1 MHIMRLY
8 KNSSIL
14 LVMDEMNIAIAY
26 RSYSCPKEIDNR
38 HLTFDKI
45 DKTYEEDELLYGA
58 GNPD

>member
-1 MHIMRLY
+1 MHLY

-14 LVMDEMNIAIAY
+14 LVLNGWNIAIGNS
-26 RSYSCPKEIDNR
+26 SYSCPKEIDNR